1 MQKFLILLLMMV
13 CLFGPMAIF
22 AWAGNKALSDF
33 GRRPSEG
40 AKVMVPFIL
49 KLMGAA
55 FAAIGILMILLKVFG
70 PESGHEP
77 VYRFKD
83 MDWRILK

>member
-1 MQKFLILLLMMV
+1 MQKILILLVMLV

-40 AKVMVPFIL
+40 ARVMVPFIL
-49 KLMGAA
+49 KLMAA
-55 FAAIGILMILLKVFG
+55 SLIAIGILMILLKIFG
-70 PESGHEP
+70 PDSGHEP
-77 VYRFKD
+77 IYRFKD

>member
-1 MQKFLILLLMMV
+1 MQKILILILMMV

-22 AWAGNKALSDF
+22 VWAGNRALADF

-40 AKVMVPFIL
+40 ARVMVPFIF
-49 KLMGAA
+49 KVMGAS
-55 FAAIGILMILLKVFG
+55 FVAIAILMILLKMFG
-70 PESGHEP
+70 PDSGHEP
-77 VYRFKD
+77 IYRFED